1 MQLSR
6 RQTLARPTSSGIRDI
21 KTKGGLW
28 LGSGFRTS
36 GLAQCPLP
44 VGFFLALSFNNYTTK
59 IPVV

>member
-1 MQLSR
+1 MRSNR
-6 RQTLARPTSSGIRDI
+6 RQTLARQSSSGIRGI
-21 KTKGGLW
+21 KIMGGLW

-36 GLAQCPLP
+36 GLARCPLP